1 MRAGSAVREGA
12 RRKRS
17 FVREGERRKRL
28 SVAEGAKG
36 KTVRDRRFGGGKL
49 SAREHSDGIEKLYVR
64 EYPIV
69 RKIIRK
75 AR

>member
-1 MRAGSAVREGA
+1 MREGA

-17 FVREGERRKRL
+17 FVRGARGEKRL

-69 RKIIRK
+69 RKIISK